1 MEEFYTYSLPNGIR
15 GIHRQIRSSVT
26 HCGLL
31 INAGTRDERAG
42 EFGLAHYAEHALFK
56 GTEHRR
62 AYHINCRLENLGGEL
77 NAFTTKEDTT
87 IHATTLRGDF
97 MKAVELIADVAFHST
112 YPSAE
117 MEREKEVIYD
127 EINTY
132 KDSPSELIYD
142 TFEEKIFAGSEL
154 GHNILGIK
162 KDIKRFSGDTIRDFT
177 KRTYTTDEMIF
188 SSIGNISP
196 KRIVAVAE
204 RYFGDV
210 EASTRSFQREKSVA
224 VPAFSEEVNKRTH
237 QTHCM
242 MGCSAYSIVDP
253 RRLPLLLLVNIL
265 GGPSANSLLNMVVR
279 EKHGLTYNVEA
290 NYTPYTDTGIVN
302 IYFSSE
308 SGNTQKAL
316 ELINEQMDKLMTTPL
331 TARQLSIAKRQ
342 FVAQLAISM
351 ESNEGYML
359 GAGKSFL
366 VHGSVDTTEEIYRKV
381 AALSA
386 GELMDVAREIFAERS
401 KLIYK

>member
-1 MEEFYTYSLPNGIR
+1 MEFYTYLLPNGIK
-15 GIHRQIRSSVT
+15 GIHRQTRSGVT
-26 HCGLL
+26 HCALL

-42 EFGLAHYAEHALFK
+42 EWGLAHYTEHALFK
-56 GTEHRR
+56 GTTHRK

-97 MKAVELIADVAFHST
+97 TKAVELIADVAFNST
-112 YPSAE
+112 YPDAE
-117 MEREKEVIYD
+117 MEREKEVIFE

-132 KDSPSELIYD
+132 KDTPSELIYD
-142 TFEEKIFAGSEL
+142 TFEEMMFDGSEL

-162 KDIKRFSGDTIRDFT
+162 KDIKKFTSDTIRRFT
-177 KRTYTTDEMIF
+177 SRTYTTDQMVF

-196 KRIVAVAE
+196 KRIEAIAQK
-204 RYFGDV
+204 YFGDIAPSSRDFEREESQVV
-210 EASTRSFQREKSVA
+210 ECFKR
-224 VPAFSEEVNKRTH
+224 EVNRRTH

-242 MGCSAYSIVDP
+242 LGGKAYGIKDP
-253 RRLPLLLLVNIL
+253 KRLPLSLLINIL
-265 GGPSANSLLNMVVR
+265 GGPSANSLLNLIVR
-279 EKHGLTYNVEA
+279 EKYGLTYNIEA
-290 NYTPYTDTGIVN
+290 SYTPYTDNGIWNV
-302 IYFSSE
+302 YFGAENSARD
-308 SGNTQKAL
+308 KAM
-316 ELINEQMDKLMTTPL
+316 ELINAQLDKLSTQPL
-331 TARQLSIAKRQ
+331 TPRQLSLAKRQ

-381 AALSA
+381 SALTA
-386 GELMDVAREIFAERS
+386 ENIMEVADEIFKERS
-401 KLIYK
+401 ILIYK